1 MYKKSWSVVV
11 LVVAGAVALSITA
24 ARGNRDATSPS
35 AAPLVH
41 VVIFELKKD
50 APADAAAGLI
60 TDAHG
65 MLAKI
70 ASVREVSAGKP
81 APKTGRARSDYAVGL
96 LVRFENVE
104 GLKAYEKD
112 PLHTAYVSKHLKNMA
127 NVTVYDFVDQR
138 N

>member
-1 MYKKSWSVVV
+1 MYKKSWSVIG
-11 LVVAGAVALSITA
+11 LVVAAAIVISITA
-24 ARGNRDATSPS
+24 ARGNKDAKSPS

-50 APADAAAGLI
+50 APDDAAAGLI
-60 TDAHG
+60 ADAHG

-81 APKTGRARSDYAVGL
+81 APKTGRARSDYGVGL
-96 LVRFENVE
+96 LVRFDDLE

-112 PLHTAYVSKHLKNMA
+112 PLHIAYVSKHLKNMA
-127 NVTVYDFVDQR
+127 NVTVYDFVDQK